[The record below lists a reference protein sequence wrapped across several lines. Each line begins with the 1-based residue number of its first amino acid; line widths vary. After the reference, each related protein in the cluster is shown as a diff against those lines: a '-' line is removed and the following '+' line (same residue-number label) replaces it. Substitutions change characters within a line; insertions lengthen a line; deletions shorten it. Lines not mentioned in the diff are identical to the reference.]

1 MTKKIKEYNGVIK
14 LKFIFG
20 ILTAFVAVLCVIYIK
35 NTYGNL
41 FYMSYAVN
49 SAKKISSRDYD
60 GRLDVV
66 SYSYDKTNDTYNVR
80 VLDKNMV
87 ESSVIYSK
95 TDGISNIY
103 KKECEQV
110 CKNLIR
116 GKIQTK
122 INDVFSGAHC
132 NVELDGYTSD
142 MLGEVTGSC
151 KTVLIEFEDVENK
164 EEFSKA
170 ILKTYNAIKECEF
183 ENFIASCEIDG
194 EKQYFYSKRQVMPSR
209 EKDIF
214 VRISDKKTA

>member
-1 MTKKIKEYNGVIK
+1 MIK

-20 ILTAFVAVLCVIYIK
+20 ILTVLAMVLCVVYIK

-41 FYMSYAVN
+41 FYMSYAIN
-49 SAKKISSRDYD
+49 SAKKISTADYG

-66 SYSYDKTNDTYNVR
+66 SYSYDKKSNVYNVR
-80 VLDKNMV
+80 VSDENML

-95 TDGISNIY
+95 ADGISNLY

-122 INDVFSGAHC
+122 INDVITGAYC
-132 NVELDGYTSD
+132 NVELDGYTSG

-151 KTVLIEFEDVENK
+151 KTVLIEFEDVESK
-164 EEFSKA
+164 EDFSKA
-170 ILKTYNAIKECEF
+170 ILKSYNAIKECEF
-183 ENFIASCEIDG
+183 ENLRATCEING

-214 VRISDKKTA
+214 VRISNKKTA